1 MTREEHSTRSVNRAS
16 GLQESARSSAISLPP
31 REVSGSLR
39 SLTVDPKLRDQLEVR
54 IPTSLPYEHLAL
66 AVLDRLVPAK
76 DLERRSLRE
85 PMHYRR
91 ANRETLAR
99 MRLSLGALAAE
110 VALAKIGPDYYRSIK
125 RLVGAK
131 VIPELLSARDELL
144 KRYEGAF
151 GKLAIQSP
159 QVTARLA
166 RAYSSITEARPRYK
180 RC

>member
-1 MTREEHSTRSVNRAS
+1 
-16 GLQESARSSAISLPP
+16 
-31 REVSGSLR
+31 
-39 SLTVDPKLRDQLEVR
+39 
-54 IPTSLPYEHLAL
+54 
-66 AVLDRLVPAK
+66 
-76 DLERRSLRE
+76 
-85 PMHYRR
+85 MHYRR

-125 RLVGAK
+125 RLVEAK

-151 GKLAIQSP
+151 GKLAIQS